1 MLKHLFN
8 WHLYNF
14 KYNEVMT
21 YQLPNLPYS
30 YEALEP
36 HIDAKTMELHHSKH
50 HNTYVTKLNAGL
62 EKYPELL
69 SLDIVT
75 LISRFNEIPEDVK
88 TIVKNHGGGHLNH
101 SMFWDLM
108 TPNYTN
114 PSEELKITIGN
125 DFGGYDN
132 FVAKFKETAT
142 NLFGSGWTWLVKN
155 KEGKLEIK
163 NYPNQENPL
172 MYGETPILGLDVW
185 EHAYYL
191 KNQNRRNE
199 YIESF
204 FNVINWEKV
213 SKLMA

>member
-1 MLKHLFN
+1 
-8 WHLYNF
+8 
-14 KYNEVMT
+14 MT

-36 HIDAKTMELHHSKH
+36 HIDSKTMELHHSKH

-101 SMFWDLM
+101 TMFWELM
-108 TPNYTN
+108 TPNYNN
-114 PSEELKITIGN
+114 PSEELKNLLGN
-125 DFGGYDN
+125 DFGGFDI

>member
-1 MLKHLFN
+1 
-8 WHLYNF
+8 
-14 KYNEVMT
+14 MT

-36 HIDAKTMELHHSKH
+36 HIDSKTLELHHSKH
-50 HNTYVTKLNAGL
+50 HNTYVTKLNLGL

-69 SLDIVT
+69 SLDIAS
-75 LISRFNEIPEDVK
+75 LISKFNEIPEDVK

-101 SMFWDLM
+101 TMFWELM
-108 TPNYTN
+108 TPNSTN
-114 PSEELKITIGN
+114 PSEELKNAIGN
-125 DFGGYDN
+125 DFGGFDN
-132 FVAKFKETAT
+132 FVAKFKEMST
-142 NLFGSGWTWLVKN
+142 NLFGSGWTWLIKN
-155 KEGKLEIK
+155 KDGKLEVK

-204 FNVINWEKV
+204 FNVINWEQV

>member
-1 MLKHLFN
+1 MSFI
-8 WHLYNF
+8 
-14 KYNEVMT
+14 
-21 YQLPNLPYS
+21 LPNLPYS

-36 HIDAKTMELHHSKH
+36 HIDSKTMELHHSKH

-69 SLDIVT
+69 NLDIVS
-75 LISRFNEIPEDVK
+75 LISKFNELPEDIK
-88 TIVKNHGGGHLNH
+88 TLVKNHGGGHLNH
-101 SMFWDLM
+101 SMFWELM
-108 TPNYTN
+108 TPNFQN
-114 PSEELKITIGN
+114 PSDELMNTLGT
-125 DFGGYDN
+125 DFEGYDN
-132 FVAKFKETAT
+132 FVSKFKEMAT
-142 NLFGSGWTWLVKN
+142 NLFGSGWTWLIKN

-172 MYGETPILGLDVW
+172 MYGDKPVLGLDVW

-204 FNVINWEKV
+204 FSVINWEQV
-213 SKLMA
+213 SKNLTA